1 MSELPIDDQSP
12 PEEKLAVEREGRSS
26 ERMSEQRRRRFAKE
40 GQRETTVHRTHF
52 ERRRQARGDLGRTN
66 AEGGRR
72 GQRLS
77 DAYRS
82 ERGSEREREPE
93 PVSVCAIERRADL
106 PICMTTH
113 PARAHRASRGLVRA
127 PSNELG
133 PLHPPSL
140 AASAESAPPSFVFTF
155 SHDDRPTTLSLA
167 LLTRLLPPVVPAAP
181 ALPCPPFRKCNRQV
195 ICIAVA
201 RPSAHGVM
209 GKGRTTSAICQG
221 QLIK

>member
-1 MSELPIDDQSP
+1 
-12 PEEKLAVEREGRSS
+12 
-26 ERMSEQRRRRFAKE
+26 
-40 GQRETTVHRTHF
+40 
-52 ERRRQARGDLGRTN
+52 
-66 AEGGRR
+66 
-72 GQRLS
+72 
-77 DAYRS
+77 
-82 ERGSEREREPE
+82 
-93 PVSVCAIERRADL
+93 
-106 PICMTTH
+106 MTTH

-209 GKGRTTSAICQG
+209 GKGRTTSAICQAG
-221 QLIK
+221 QLNTRKHGLPLLDVPSWPSGRPRRKRPLSRNLLAVGMRTTRPALVK